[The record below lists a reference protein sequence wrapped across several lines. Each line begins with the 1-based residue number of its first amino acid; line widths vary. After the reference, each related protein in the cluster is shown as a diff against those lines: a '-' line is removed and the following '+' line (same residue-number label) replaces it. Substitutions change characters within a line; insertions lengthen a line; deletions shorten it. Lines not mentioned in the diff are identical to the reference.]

1 MTDEIELL
9 RRFRGELPEPSTD
22 AWVRARAAIAAAAA
36 EQDEPSIRP
45 VSASGVSP
53 DGDRRRSASGHRS
66 RSRVLRRPRSIVL
79 MSVAA
84 SVGLVAGL
92 LVTFLPAAPGP
103 SLPVH
108 TPWQAARALPASRA
122 QAIVHAPAGA
132 WRLAGYITSEGWQRD
147 TTGPEPGNLT
157 CPTALTCYVT
167 GDNATSSSGPADYDT
182 LYVSNDGAQS
192 WSALPVPSGVVF
204 TTALAC
210 PSAESCAGG
219 ATYDGEPVL
228 VTTTD
233 GGHSF
238 TINSLPGGEGQLYNL
253 VCPSSSFCAGLVA
266 TTADPNG
273 TPIDATFLSTSDGG
287 MSFRDSSFPPA
298 ESMESLACATATD
311 CVAVGTSD
319 RLGVNDSTAGVVV
332 STTDGGTDWSS
343 GAFPAGFGIYYLL
356 SRIACADAEHCF
368 VIGNIAIKNPNP
380 PQCSKMKQFL
390 NPPISPTTTT
400 EVPTPS
406 TVPSSAVQAIARKAA
421 AAAAEAAAEEAKN
434 GVVGCSYSITTVSDI
449 AASSDGGFT
458 WVPEALPANAPQP
471 FLSDIACP
479 SDEDCFVAGSADIPQ
494 SFGHNGSNGGSA
506 IVLVTHD
513 GGASWSRVTFA
524 VPSSVPSGMQVDAF
538 MAIGDI
544 QCPQVNDCTGLG
556 VSDQGSQTTPVYTS
570 AASLPPKSTS

>member
-1 MTDEIELL
+1 MT
-9 RRFRGELPEPSTD
+9 
-22 AWVRARAAIAAAAA
+22 
-36 EQDEPSIRP
+36 
-45 VSASGVSP
+45 
-53 DGDRRRSASGHRS
+53 
-66 RSRVLRRPRSIVL
+66 
-79 MSVAA
+79 VAA
-84 SVGLVAGL
+84 SLGLVAGL

-103 SLPVH
+103 SLPIH

-219 ATYDGEPVL
+219 ATYYGEPVL

-238 TINSLPGGEGQLYNL
+238 TINSLPGGEGQLYTL

-266 TTADPNG
+266 TAADPNG

-311 CVAVGTSD
+311 CVAIGTSD
-319 RLGVNDSTAGVVV
+319 RLGVNDWTAGVVAN
-332 STTDGGTDWSS
+332 TTDGGTDWSS

-368 VIGNIAIKNPNP
+368 VIGNIAIKAPNP

-434 GVVGCSYSITTVSDI
+434 GVVGCSYSTTTVSDI

-471 FLSDIACP
+471 SLSDIACP

-513 GGASWSRVTFA
+513 GGVSWSRVTFA

-570 AASLPPKSTS
+570 AASLPPQSTS